1 MKKFLIIILS
11 NLIIISNLSAETFT
25 VALKKAYKNNSE
37 LNAER
42 ENISISEQEL
52 KISMSSYFPTIT
64 LEGSKSQ
71 DETDKLTNRDGSNA
85 TITDVDT
92 ETKSISVTQTL
103 FDFGRGAD
111 LSKSKI
117 GINLA
122 KAKLL
127 KKEQD
132 ILYKTVA
139 AYTGLISANEKLEI
153 NRANIELLSRQ
164 VETDR
169 IRLERGQISLS
180 DVSQSES
187 SLAGAEASFIQAQS
201 DLLTSKL
208 NYENIIGPLGN
219 AQSLD
224 KSSIISYQIPGSL
237 NSAIEQ
243 SKKSN
248 PDLIIAEMEYEQSKK
263 DTSIARSELVPTAKL
278 SLEKSY
284 SDDLSATYDERD
296 KETLKAT
303 VTWPFYSG
311 GKNLA
316 SLNKNKNIENRSRLT
331 LDSEIKQNQTNVASA
346 WSNFQSNKSLET
358 QKNLLL
364 NNMIKKNQT
373 DVASAWSNYQSNK
386 SLLDSVRAQV
396 NAAEIAN
403 EGIVAEYNS
412 GSDRTTLEVIQSN
425 SLLLNAQI
433 SLSDSERNY
442 ILSQFN
448 LLKSIGLLNSEYLK
462 LR

>member
-1 MKKFLIIILS
+1 MKKFLIFIFSFLFLAS
-11 NLIIISNLSAETFT
+11 NSHAETFT
-25 VALKKAYKNNSE
+25 EALKKAYKNNSE

-85 TITDVDT
+85 SITDVDT
-92 ETKSISVTQTL
+92 KTKSISVTQTL

-153 NRANIELLSRQ
+153 NRANVELLNRQ

-169 IRLERGQISLS
+169 IRLERGQITLS

-187 SLAGAEASFIQAQS
+187 SLAGAEANFIQAQN

-208 NYENIIGPLGN
+208 NYENIVGPIFDVK
-219 AQSLD
+219 SLN
-224 KSSIISYQIPGSL
+224 KNSIINYQIPESL
-237 NSAIEQ
+237 ITSINL
-243 SKKSN
+243 SKKNN

-346 WSNFQSNKSLET
+346 WSNFQSNKSL
-358 QKNLLL
+358 L
-364 NNMIKKNQT
+364 N
-373 DVASAWSNYQSNK
+373 
-386 SLLDSVRAQV
+386 SVQLQV
-396 NAAEIAN
+396 RAAEIAN
-403 EGIVAEYNS
+403 EGITAEYNTGSS
-412 GSDRTTLEVIQSN
+412 GRTTLEVIQSN

-433 SLSDSERNY
+433 SLADSERNF

-448 LLKSIGLLNSEYLK
+448 LLKSIGLLNSDYLK

>member
-11 NLIIISNLSAETFT
+11 NLFIITNLSAETFT
-25 VALKKAYKNNSE
+25 AALKKAYKNNSE

-71 DETDKLTNRDGSNA
+71 DETDKLTNRNGSNA

-153 NRANIELLSRQ
+153 NRANVELLSRQ

-224 KSSIISYQIPGSL
+224 KSSIMSYQIPGSL

-346 WSNFQSNKSLET
+346 WSNFQSNKSL
-358 QKNLLL
+358 L
-364 NNMIKKNQT
+364 N
-373 DVASAWSNYQSNK
+373 
-386 SLLDSVRAQV
+386 SVQLQV
-396 NAAEIAN
+396 RAAEIAN
-403 EGIVAEYNS
+403 EGITAEYNS
-412 GSDRTTLEVIQSN
+412 GSSGRTTLEVIQSN

-433 SLSDSERNY
+433 SLADSERNF

-448 LLKSIGLLNSEYLK
+448 LLKSIGLLNSDYLK

>member
-1 MKKFLIIILS
+1 MKKFLIFIFSFLFLFS
-11 NLIIISNLSAETFT
+11 SSYAETFT
-25 VALKKAYKNNSE
+25 EALKKAYKNNSE

-52 KISMSSYFPTIT
+52 KISMSSYFPTVT

-71 DETDKLTNRDGSNA
+71 DETDKLTNRNGSNA

-153 NRANIELLSRQ
+153 NRANVELLSRQ

-248 PDLIIAEMEYEQSKK
+248 PDLIIAEMEYEQSKE

-346 WSNFQSNKSLET
+346 WSNFQSNKSL
-358 QKNLLL
+358 L
-364 NNMIKKNQT
+364 N
-373 DVASAWSNYQSNK
+373 
-386 SLLDSVRAQV
+386 SVQLQV
-396 NAAEIAN
+396 RAAEIAN
-403 EGIVAEYNS
+403 EGITAEYNS
-412 GSDRTTLEVIQSN
+412 GSSGRTTLEVIQSN

-433 SLSDSERNY
+433 SLADSERNF

-448 LLKSIGLLNSEYLK
+448 LLKSIGLLNSDYLK